1 MGRHGRRES
10 GSIVLGWLTKLT
22 VTLVLVG
29 IVLFD
34 SVSVGVVRMS
44 ASDDANN
51 AAQSAAFEWQ
61 RTHDLQLT
69 YQAAA
74 DTDTNPSEQ
83 LLSRGFRVD
92 GDGSVHLLLKK
103 TARTLVLYRIG
114 ALKKYAT
121 VTAQGEAS
129 APMQ

>member
-1 MGRHGRRES
+1 MSRHGRDS

-51 AAQSAAFEWQ
+51 AASSAAYEWQ
-61 RTHDLQLT
+61 RSHSLQLAF
-69 YQAAA
+69 QAAVN
-74 DTDTNPSEQ
+74 TVTNPSEQ
-83 LLSRGFRVD
+83 VLSRGFTID
-92 GDGSVHLLLKK
+92 PDGSVHLLLRR
-103 TARTLVLYRIG
+103 TATTLVLYRIG
-114 ALKKYAT
+114 SLKKYAT
-121 VTAQGEAS
+121 VTAHGEAS
-129 APMQ
+129 PPTQ